1 LLGQLRYHNG
11 HVMWLVG
18 IKRKLMN
25 SARPPRR
32 NFCAKLVLF
41 SVTLAG
47 AIGSALFATASRASA
62 QSAAQNSPAG
72 SSSAKANETNAELQS
87 AVSQFSRREEDLP
100 KGPAPRTDK
109 GHPDLSGYWVPSTK
123 DRPVGNLGKDFPD
136 YKLPFTDAGRAALR
150 YNVEHTIDPESLCVV
165 GGIPRHDASALPFQ
179 LLEGADHVA
188 FLYWYT
194 TYRLIPI
201 DNLKHSQ
208 DPDPSFFGEEVG
220 KWEGDTLVIDS
231 IAFKEQRTWADENAD
246 PHSDQMHVIE
256 RWTRPDLGHLHLELT
271 VIDPKFYTEPIH
283 YQRTWLLGAPGD
295 QVQEYSCAEEN
306 VDAPHL
312 QPGPGKIGPNGERGF
327 DDLAPLPPP
336 PDKDHP
342 ARTSIPK

>member
-1 LLGQLRYHNG
+1 MLLAD
-11 HVMWLVG
+11 

-25 SARPPRR
+25 FGRPPRR
-32 NFCAKLVLF
+32 NFRAQLVLF

-47 AIGSALFATASRASA
+47 GIGSALFATASRTSA
-62 QSAAQNSPAG
+62 QSAAENSPAG
-72 SSSAKANETNAELQS
+72 SSSSKSNETNAELQS

-123 DRPVGNLGKDFPD
+123 DRPVGNLGKDFPG
-136 YKLPFTDAGRAALR
+136 YQLPFTDAGRAALK
-150 YNVEHTIDPESLCVV
+150 YNIERTIDPESLCVV

-201 DNLKHSQ
+201 DNPKHSQ

-246 PHSDQMHVIE
+246 PHSDQMRVIE

-271 VIDPKFYTEPIH
+271 VIDPKFYAEPIH
-283 YQRTWLLGAPGD
+283 YQRTWLIGAPGD

-342 ARTSIPK
+342 AKTSIPK

>member
-1 LLGQLRYHNG
+1 MQPVAEKGEPVDSGAALRRDPRAR
-11 HVMWLVG
+11 LV
-18 IKRKLMN
+18 
-25 SARPPRR
+25 
-32 NFCAKLVLF
+32 FCAV
-41 SVTLAG
+41 SLAV
-47 AIGSALFATASRASA
+47 AFMASALSASA
-62 QSAAQNSPAG
+62 QTSAQNGAAASP
-72 SSSAKANETNAELQS
+72 SAKADQSNAELQS

-100 KGPAPRTDK
+100 KGPTPRTEK
-109 GHPDLSGYWVPSTK
+109 GRPDLSGYWVPSSK
-123 DRPVGNLGKDFPD
+123 DRPVGNLGKDFPG
-136 YKLPFTDAGRAALR
+136 YKLPFTDAGRAALQ
-150 YNVEHTIDPESLCVV
+150 YNVQHTIDPESLCIV

-194 TYRLIPI
+194 TYRLIPT
-201 DNLKHSQ
+201 DGRKHSD

-220 KWEGDTLVIDS
+220 TWEGETLVIDS
-231 IAFKEQRTWADENAD
+231 IAFKDQRTWADENAN

-271 VIDPKFYTEPIH
+271 VLDPKFYTEPIH
-283 YQRTWLLGAPGD
+283 YQRTWLLGKPGD
-295 QVQEYSCAEEN
+295 QVQEYSCSEEN

-342 ARTSIPK
+342 AKTSIPQ